1 MPFVS
6 LVLAGF
12 MLALLGADGARADSL
27 AAALDAAWV
36 RHPQAAALAARG
48 DAAAAR
54 TALAAAPTA
63 GAPRVAVGHLGD
75 RLGRDDGRREWEIE
89 LAAPLWLPGQQ
100 AARQSEAAGAEAAL
114 AASRAALRL
123 YLAGRVRDAG
133 WAVAAARAALD
144 TAQQREA
151 SARALEAGVLRR
163 HAAGELARIDANL
176 AQGER
181 LAAQA
186 DVAEAATALRGT
198 EQAWRALTGLPAPA
212 ALDEER
218 AADAAG
224 DGHPDLVAAMA
235 AQHAAQ
241 ARLRAA
247 EASRRDAPELALRL
261 VRERDAAGEPW
272 GSALGVQFK
281 LPFASTPQARL
292 NDAAARAELAEAA
305 ATLAQARQAVT
316 LEIERAR
323 AELDATV
330 RRYDAAQTRQALAAD
345 TLRLVEK
352 AFALGEA
359 DLSTLLRLR
368 ATALDADAERAR
380 QRVARA
386 AAVSRLNQ
394 ALGVLP

>member
-1 MPFVS
+1 MRSVFPA
-6 LVLAGF
+6 LVGLL
-12 MLALLGADGARADSL
+12 LALLGVGGARADSL
-27 AAALDAAWV
+27 AAALDAAWA
-36 RHPQAAALAARG
+36 RHPQAAALSARG
-48 DAAAAR
+48 DEAAAR
-54 TALAAAPTA
+54 TALAAAWTA
-63 GAPRVAVGHLGD
+63 GAPSFAAGHLGD
-75 RLGRDDGRREWEIE
+75 RFGSNDGRREWEIE

-100 AARQSEAAGAEAAL
+100 AARQSEAA
-114 AASRAALRL
+114 S
-123 YLAGRVRDAG
+123 AGSVL
-133 WAVAAARAALD
+133 AAARAALRLHMAGRVREGGWTVVAARAALD
-144 TAQQREA
+144 AAQQREA

-176 AQGER
+176 AQGEH

-186 DVAEAATALRGT
+186 DVAEAVTVLHAA

-218 AADAAG
+218 AADAG
-224 DGHPDLVAAMA
+224 EDHPQLATAVAAL
-235 AQHAAQ
+235 HAAQ
-241 ARLRAA
+241 TRLRVAQ
-247 EASRRDAPELALRL
+247 ASGRDAPELALRL

-281 LPFASTPQARL
+281 LPFASAPQARL
-292 NDAAARAELAEAA
+292 NDAAARAELAEATA
-305 ATLAQARQAVT
+305 NLAQARQAVT

-323 AELDATV
+323 AELDAAV
-330 RRYDAAQTRQALAAD
+330 RRYAAAQTRQALGAD
-345 TLRLVEK
+345 TLRLAEK